1 MTAQGYLSFPDAR
14 IIGVP
19 NRISNSR
26 KRGRFSHNAGTNVG
40 VVRGV
45 RVLEER
51 DPGEAS
57 LSAEKKKNEERAI
70 LNWKKK
76 YIIFGANQKNPRD
89 LYLRCAS

>member
-1 MTAQGYLSFPDAR
+1 MILQLEPESSKKNSKITVRFTLQWLHMTAQGYLSFPDAR

-57 LSAEKKKNEERAI
+57 LSAEKRRMRKG
-70 LNWKKK
+70 L
-76 YIIFGANQKNPRD
+76 F
-89 LYLRCAS
+89 